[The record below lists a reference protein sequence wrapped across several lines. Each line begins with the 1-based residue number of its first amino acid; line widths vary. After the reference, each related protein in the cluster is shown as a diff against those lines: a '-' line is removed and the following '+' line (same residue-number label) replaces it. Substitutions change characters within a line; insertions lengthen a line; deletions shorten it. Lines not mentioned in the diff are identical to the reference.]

1 MNYPYGIVLS
11 HLKSLKGEWQITT
24 YPKDV
29 QKDEDD
35 EYNPDDGLDGG
46 FCDGSALNAVTY
58 FINPKYI
65 TNTKKA

>member
-24 YPKDV
+24 YPKD
-29 QKDEDD
+29 EDD

-46 FCDGSALNAVTY
+46 LCDGSAFNAVTF
-58 FINPKYI
+58 FINLD
-65 TNTKKA
+65 